1 MNLAILTS
9 RKELN
14 QHVNDPY
21 YNNSFFFWMLAARLY
36 PKEVVRIATSLNSS
50 MALLIVHLAVI
61 L

>member
-14 QHVNDPY
+14 QHVNDPHY
-21 YNNSFFFWMLAARLY
+21 KNSFFFWMLAARLY
-36 PKEVVRIATSLNSS
+36 SKEVIRTATSLISS
-50 MALLIVHLAVI
+50 TALLIAHLGGI